1 METKVI
7 LDPPYIDDEERSLME
22 SYDRGEWQP
31 LEGKALAEM
40 RATLL
45 AVAAKNTMARLE
57 NKTERM
63 NIRMTQRDMANL
75 KKAAAREGL
84 PYQSLVTSILHKFTE
99 GRLVD
104 IEEARKLL
112 RE

>member
-7 LDPPYIDDEERSLME
+7 LDPPYIDEEERELME
-22 SYDRGEWQP
+22 SFDRGEWQP
-31 LEGKALAEM
+31 LEGEALAEM
-40 RATLL
+40 KAKL

-63 NIRMTQRDMANL
+63 NIRMTHKDMANL
-75 KKAAAREGL
+75 KRAAAREGL

-104 IEEARKLL
+104 IDEARKLL
-112 RE
+112 QG